1 MKPIRVKREE
11 EEYMSKSNS
20 GWVRRQTAVL
30 LSATLALSP
39 VMAVPAFAAETGDD
53 APLEQTQGTENADAE
68 QSAEKDEA
76 VEKDVEPEETA
87 DSTDSAEANAD
98 PAPAAKDSVPV
109 SNDAAPQADGGATI
123 VSADGQT
130 STDFADAKEAAK
142 NLQDGET
149 LILNEDY
156 TGEWG
161 LSVAAANVTID
172 LNGHNVTSTKD
183 TSSTSN
189 GYAINIKKPSS
200 GATTHTVTI
209 KNSSQDQAVLS
220 SSVYQIVATS
230 GNSNAT
236 LTVALEGN
244 IVFES
249 TSGSNALG
257 ISLGTGSRMAD
268 SDTARAAVP
277 NGGFLAKSPEGSAY
291 VYGTFANAAKNADGG
306 TVTLLHDYTGSDSIK
321 SGSSDAV
328 LDLDGHTYTYTGE
341 QTIAE
346 VNYDNASLSVSNG
359 TLMGTNDSADGVQM
373 LYSGSSLVLDGV
385 SIEVP
390 GSCYGIVTNGTKTD
404 NSITL
409 RNSTLNVPA
418 GYGIYFPST
427 GLVTID
433 SSTITAEFSGIQM
446 CAGSLVVKGDGTS
459 ITVTGEPQEKTGNDG
474 VIADGAA
481 ISVVEREGYQ
491 DLGSVSIMG
500 GAFSSASGVG
510 AIKAYS
516 FSNADKGEGAWD
528 TAGDVVT
535 VSGGSFSSEVPAGLC
550 ADGLTPV
557 RDTDGNYTVAP
568 SESAVATVSAAD
580 GSLVGAYESLQD
592 AVNAVPDGG
601 TVTLTE
607 NTSGNG
613 VVVSSGTNFTLD
625 LGGFTYTVDGDT
637 VGSAGT
643 ETNGFQLL
651 KDSDILIKNG
661 TIASNKAKILIQ
673 NYSNLTL
680 EGVTLDGG
688 ASTQYTLSNNNG
700 EVHIGKGTNI
710 YAGEASPRVAFDVCR
725 YSSYPSVHVTVDE
738 GAGQIVGAIE
748 LSASGNS
755 AEDGFSLTING
766 GDLSD
771 AELSVASGGELAEVE
786 KTPAVSLSAPE
797 GYQWIDGTLKEVD
810 SSSDPDTTTVASI
823 TDASG
828 NVTYF
833 STLANAISAASE
845 GQTIALLGDVTESVT
860 VPEGK
865 SLTLDLAGRT
875 LTNTDGQHTVTVEKG
890 ATLTVTDSSADKTGV
905 IDNVSHGKGA
915 LVNYGTATV
924 EGGKLTRSAE
934 ASTSPTNSGGNS
946 WYVVDNQGTLAFNGG
961 SVVNDS
967 KFSSLIRNLNGTLTI
982 NDGTFENDFI
992 ALKNDDGGTLTVAG
1006 GTVTSAEQSIQS
1018 WSTTNVTGGT
1028 LNGRVTAWDYAD
1040 SPNESVLTVSG
1051 GTINGDVQ
1059 AINYMNAEKG
1069 PEVHITGGA
1078 INGSVQKAT
1087 QDGSTGTKPAD
1098 PTADTSVITL
1108 SGGTFKTAPDEELI
1122 VPGSGLTQ
1130 NSDGSFGIHEHIGMA
1145 VAAKDPTCTEAGNKA
1160 YWECSECHELFLDEA
1175 MTQPTTR
1182 EDVTTAATG
1191 HQHVTHVEA
1200 KDATETE
1207 TGNLEYWYC
1216 ADCGRYFSD
1225 AALSQ
1230 ETTLAELTIP
1240 AKGQEPA
1247 DKPKD
1252 EDVEKDDSLAQTGD
1266 ATAVAP
1272 LVASAVAGVSA
1283 LAAGAVTLRKRK

>member
-1 MKPIRVKREE
+1 
-11 EEYMSKSNS
+11 MSKSNS

-98 PAPAAKDSVPV
+98 PAPAAKDSVPA
-109 SNDAAPQADGGATI
+109 SNDAAPQADG
-123 VSADGQT
+123 VVEFDGQT
-130 STDFADAKEAAK
+130 YDTLSAAFNAARAGGTIILTGNLTVSETTGADARELTGDVTLDLGGHTVYGANNNIAIRAINCTGSLTITNGTIIAQSGTFCTVGASAAT
-142 NLQDGET
+142 LTLDGVTLHNET
-149 LILNEDY
+149 QY
-156 TGEWG
+156 G
-161 LSVAAANVTID
+161 LSVKAFEGGHAILRNCMSTSTNGSGAIAAA
-172 LNGHNVTSTKD
+172 
-183 TSSTSN
+183 
-189 GYAINIKKPSS
+189 
-200 GATTHTVTI
+200 
-209 KNSSQDQAVLS
+209 
-220 SSVYQIVATS
+220 
-230 GNSNAT
+230 
-236 LTVALEGN
+236 
-244 IVFES
+244 
-249 TSGSNALG
+249 
-257 ISLGTGSRMAD
+257 
-268 SDTARAAVP
+268 
-277 NGGFLAKSPEGSAY
+277 
-291 VYGTFANAAKNADGG
+291 GG
-306 TVTLLHDYTGSDSIK
+306 TVDVYGGSYTQQGYYDHNSSLLAPSNGTGVINVYGGTFTAEGSGIYVFSSGGTINFYDGNLSVTGTYPAVRGDIDSASYPTA
-321 SGSSDAV
+321 SGSINIYGGSVTGNFEKIDSGIDVKVSGGKFTSDAV
-328 LDLDGHTYTYTGE
+328 ENYLAPGFTYDSESDT
-341 QTIAE
+341 
-346 VNYDNASLSVSNG
+346 VSKNE
-359 TLMGTNDSADGVQM
+359 DA
-373 LYSGSSLVLDGV
+373 
-385 SIEVP
+385 
-390 GSCYGIVTNGTKTD
+390 
-404 NSITL
+404 
-409 RNSTLNVPA
+409 
-418 GYGIYFPST
+418 
-427 GLVTID
+427 
-433 SSTITAEFSGIQM
+433 
-446 CAGSLVVKGDGTS
+446 
-459 ITVTGEPQEKTGNDG
+459 
-474 VIADGAA
+474 
-481 ISVVEREGYQ
+481 
-491 DLGSVSIMG
+491 
-500 GAFSSASGVG
+500 
-510 AIKAYS
+510 
-516 FSNADKGEGAWD
+516 
-528 TAGDVVT
+528 VVT
-535 VSGGSFSSEVPAGLC
+535 V
-550 ADGLTPV
+550 T
-557 RDTDGNYTVAP
+557 DT
-568 SESAVATVSAAD
+568 D

-625 LGGFTYTVDGDT
+625 LGGFTYTVDGNT

-688 ASTQYTLSNNNG
+688 VSTQYTLSNNNG

-755 AEDGFSLTING
+755 AEEGFSLTING

-890 ATLTVTDSSADKTGV
+890 ATLTVTDSSADKDGV

-1087 QDGSTGTKPAD
+1087 HDGSTGTKPAD
-1098 PTADTSVITL
+1098 PTADTSVITI
-1108 SGGTFKTAPDEELI
+1108 SGGTFKTAPDEQLI